1 MELALRGY
9 VITLRLE
16 RKRAEKTKDTQAE
29 EVVRLT
35 SKTHHREE
43 VDRQYL
49 MSSGSRHGG
58 ANTAP
63 RL

>member
-16 RKRAEKTKDTQAE
+16 RKRADEKKDTKAE
-29 EVVRLT
+29 EVSRLV

-58 ANTAP
+58 SNTAP